1 MLLPSMASPL
11 ANGSI
16 KCHTNISRSMYDF
29 DERVELE
36 LLENPFISA
45 YPKVV
50 TDNKYLNYGWKV
62 LAKLRNIE
70 A

>member
-1 MLLPSMASPL
+1 MTEAMLLSSMASPL

-16 KCHTNISRSMYDF
+16 KSHTNMSRSMYDF

-45 YPKVV
+45 HPKVV
-50 TDNKYLNYGWKV
+50 
-62 LAKLRNIE
+62 RE